1 MLSINVHGVTCTILW
16 IQFFKLGQVLG
27 IQHRLFSL
35 GSKCSLPTEP
45 SHQSSRREGINLGC
59 GVHFEFV
66 DQGSMV
72 QLSLVFRAGS
82 LEPNDL

>member
-1 MLSINVHGVTCTILW
+1 MYNFVDPVLQTWAGSRDPTQAV
-16 IQFFKLGQVLG
+16 QLGQ
-27 IQHRLFSL
+27 
-35 GSKCSLPTEP
+35 
-45 SHQSSRREGINLGC
+45 QSSRREGINLGC